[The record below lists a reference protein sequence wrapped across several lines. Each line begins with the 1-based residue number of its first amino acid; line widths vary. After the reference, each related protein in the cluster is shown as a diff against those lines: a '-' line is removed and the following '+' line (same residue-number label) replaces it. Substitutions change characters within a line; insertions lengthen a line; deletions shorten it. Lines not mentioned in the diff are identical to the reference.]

1 MKNFLRFRELIQ
13 AGNKIALKTNFE
25 RVKENV
31 LTFTGNKIR
40 KIMKILKKSNLRE
53 LNFKNVKEIN
63 VHNPDPD
70 EEMWRV
76 ENFFP
81 LSALHDYQLLLF
93 FHLF

>member
-76 ENFFP
+76 SILEE
-81 LSALHDYQLLLF
+81 LLPF
-93 FHLF
+93 ICTS